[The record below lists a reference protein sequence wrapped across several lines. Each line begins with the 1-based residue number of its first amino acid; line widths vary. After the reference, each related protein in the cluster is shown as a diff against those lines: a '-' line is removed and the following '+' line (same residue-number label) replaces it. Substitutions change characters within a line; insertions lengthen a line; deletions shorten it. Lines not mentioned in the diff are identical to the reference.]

1 MLSDGVALDTDVV
14 SSTYVH
20 IAMWPPQTF
29 LGCQVMS
36 DALAR
41 CRERVAKTGAG
52 ACVTE
57 AKMHAL
63 CRQTQRADQQRVE
76 SACLSSGKGWK
87 QLEKEYVQCH
97 KNAWFWTDCLGPLK
111 EFAQCAQTLSQR
123 PA

>member
-14 SSTYVH
+14 ASTYVH

-63 CRQTQRADQQRVE
+63 CRQTQVHPSHA
-76 SACLSSGKGWK
+76 L
-87 QLEKEYVQCH
+87 YPH
-97 KNAWFWTDCLGPLK
+97 
-111 EFAQCAQTLSQR
+111 TLSKL
-123 PA
+123 PFAPINNGDPPPPLANH